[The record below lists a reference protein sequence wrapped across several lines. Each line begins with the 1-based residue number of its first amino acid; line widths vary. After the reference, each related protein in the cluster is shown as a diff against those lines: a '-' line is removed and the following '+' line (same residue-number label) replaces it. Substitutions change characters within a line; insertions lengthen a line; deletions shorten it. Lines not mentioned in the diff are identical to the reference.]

1 MYYNI
6 RMDKD
11 FLIDTT
17 KQIYRV
23 TLLFPKKEPLRYNT
37 RETANNVFNNYIL
50 KRKLFEEG
58 KQKERYQKVLF
69 EVQKDLD
76 VLFGQLEVAKYQ
88 NWVSHFEILE
98 LQEKYQKIDLEIKKE
113 IKELVFEKNNVK
125 KEEKPE
131 KIDPRKEKILET
143 LKSKE
148 KAQVRDIVEV
158 LPKVSKRTIRR
169 DFNDLMEKGIIRRI
183 GTGNETFYSLNS

>member
-1 MYYNI
+1 LYYNI